1 MAGKTHSR
9 WVRGL
14 FGGANLRGDSRSIGS
29 LGLQYDTA
37 EAHGFDATLKER
49 LVGHADAM
57 FGPYQALFN
66 DKVAAT
72 GPVQPGSHTTL
83 SAVGQPIASAF
94 IGSGAAPAVGGAA
107 YSMETQQ
114 TSYTVSATN
123 SDAVVIN
130 ADFTT
135 RGNAGTAAKW
145 GLALATGA
153 AGIDDT
159 ESLTSIDGGAA
170 TTAGA
175 VAFLHITTS
184 AGSMAANDW
193 EITIEDSA
201 DDSTFAAVDAFI
213 ADGSTATAEVLAI
226 PGTIRQYVRATATK
240 TAGAD
245 LVFWINFVRL

>member
-1 MAGKTHSR
+1 MAGKTHSK
-9 WVRGL
+9 WVRVL
-14 FGGANLRGDSRSIGS
+14 FGGANLSGDSRSIGS

-37 EAHGFDATLKER
+37 EAYGFDATLKER

-66 DKVAAT
+66 DKAAAT
-72 GPVQPGSHTTL
+72 GPVQPGAHTTL

-94 IGSGAAPAVGGAA
+94 IGSGAAPAIGDPA

-114 TSYTVSATN
+114 TSYTATVTT

-145 GLALATGA
+145 GKALAIGA
-153 AGIDDT
+153 AGVT
-159 ESLTSIDGGAA
+159 ATASLATLDGGVA

-184 AGSMAANDW
+184 VGSMAANDW
-193 EITIEDSA
+193 EITIDDSA
-201 DDSTFAAVDAFI
+201 NGTDWTTIDAFL

-226 PGTIRQYVRATATK
+226 PGTFRRYVRATATK
-240 TAGAD
+240 TAGTD